1 MQQDKGDERVDK
13 ESQGYAAGMDIQDG
27 KCQTKRTLP
36 VLWSDR

>member
-1 MQQDKGDERVDK
+1 MDK
-13 ESQGYAAGMDIQDG
+13 EPQGYAAGMDIQDG